1 MGSIVCETAW
11 QRREFEFSTMVVNIK
26 KCLTRAAVRGA
37 QRGVAQR
44 GAADAQYPR
53 GSGGQ
58 LAPGGVR
65 GNAPLIRE
73 FRALET
79 P

>member
-1 MGSIVCETAW
+1 MGGN
-11 QRREFEFSTMVVNIK
+11 STMIVKIK
-26 KCLTRAAVRGA
+26 GCLTRTAVRGA

-44 GAADAQYPR
+44 GAADAQHPR

-65 GNAPLIRE
+65 GNAPLTRG
-73 FRALET
+73 FWRAPSVAMPRGLLILFVS
-79 P
+79 